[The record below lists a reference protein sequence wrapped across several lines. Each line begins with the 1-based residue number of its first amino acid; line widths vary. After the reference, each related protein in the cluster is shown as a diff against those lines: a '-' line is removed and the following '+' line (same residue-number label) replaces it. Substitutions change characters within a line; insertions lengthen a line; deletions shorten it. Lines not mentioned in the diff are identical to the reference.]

1 MSTREEFA
9 FDVLAELGEASEFA
23 PVSAEDQSRVL
34 RKLDQ
39 IAADL
44 TRKGFELQTGD
55 NVDIDPQYEKPLI
68 DVLTLSLARQFGGQ
82 ADPIALNEAMMAL
95 RGALSKPVTGYPAEI
110 ETF

>member
-9 FDVLAELGEASEFA
+9 FDVLAELGIATEFA
-23 PVSAEDQSRVL
+23 SVSAEDQSRVL

-39 IAADL
+39 IASEL

-55 NVDIDPQYEKPLI
+55 NVDIDAQYEKPLI
-68 DVLTLSLARQFGGQ
+68 DALALSLARQFGGQ
-82 ADPIALNEAMMAL
+82 ADPVALDAAMMSL
-95 RGALSKPVTGYPAEI
+95 RGALAKPVTGYPAEI